1 MRKRPCPTRPLQ
13 YDDPDAWRL
22 AVAAGPAGVYVQ
34 NALAA
39 GEGSGVLL
47 LDDEQP
53 TGLCWFGER
62 GNLVVLANGHEPH
75 QVTAAVLA
83 AGTAFRLAMGPAAVV
98 DSLASAS
105 ARRALV
111 LRDQLYCH
119 GTAATAAALPL
130 AAAVRVAERGDRDR
144 LAQATLEL
152 NASDLNVDPKRVD
165 RRWLRDSIDERLGA
179 GTTRVLGPVG
189 AIAGKLDLGSDGPGG
204 IVVEGVYTFP
214 EARGRGIAS
223 GLVAA
228 VLASAPGD
236 VCLHVAAT
244 NRPAQ
249 AAYARAGMQV
259 TGRCRLLLLA

>member
-1 MRKRPCPTRPLQ
+1 MRKRPSPTRPFGP
-13 YDDPDAWRL
+13 DDPDAWRL
-22 AVAAGPAGVYVQ
+22 AVAAGPPGVYVQ

-39 GEGSGVLL
+39 GEGSGLLL
-47 LDDEQP
+47 LDDDQP

-62 GNLVVLANGHEPH
+62 GNLVVLADGHDPH

-83 AGTAFRLAMGPAAVV
+83 AATPFRLALGPAAVV
-98 DSLASAS
+98 DSLAKAS
-105 ARRALV
+105 ARRNLV

-119 GTAATAAALPL
+119 GTAATAARLPL
-130 AAAVRVAERGDRDR
+130 VAAVRVAERGDRDR
-144 LAQATLEL
+144 LAQATLDL
-152 NASDLNVDPKRVD
+152 NASDLNVDPRRVD

-223 GLVAA
+223 ALVAA
-228 VLASAPGD
+228 VLAAAPGD
-236 VCLHVAAT
+236 VCLHVAAQ

-249 AAYARAGMQV
+249 SAYLRAGLQV
-259 TGRCRLLLLA
+259 SGRCRLLLLA